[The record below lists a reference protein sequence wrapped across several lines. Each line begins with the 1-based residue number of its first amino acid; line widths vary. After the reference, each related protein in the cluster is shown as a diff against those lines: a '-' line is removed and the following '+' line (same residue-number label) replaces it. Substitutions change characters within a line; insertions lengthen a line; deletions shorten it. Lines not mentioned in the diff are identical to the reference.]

1 MKYRFYK
8 IFSISALERKLFFE
22 AWRISFFTRWMLI
35 LFPFKKYSKK
45 LGERGK
51 IALNQQEVDPQFLL
65 EVAHAIK
72 RGVKYSLWR
81 NKCLEQAITA
91 KKMLKKRN
99 INSTI
104 YFGVRKPEDKLE
116 AHAWLKVG
124 EVFVVGQKGYQSFTI
139 VAWYS

>member
-1 MKYRFYK
+1 MRYRFYK
-8 IFSISALERKLFFE
+8 VVVISPLERKLFFE
-22 AWRISFFTRWMLI
+22 AWCMSFFIRWMVI
-35 LFPFKKYSKK
+35 LFPFKKYSQR
-45 LGERGK
+45 LGERGVVAENSK
-51 IALNQQEVDPQFLL
+51 EIDSKLIF

-104 YFGVRKPEDKLE
+104 YFGVRKSEDRLE
-116 AHAWLKVG
+116 AHAWLKAG
-124 EVFVVGQKGYQSFTI
+124 EAFVVGQRNHETFTV
-139 VAWYS
+139 VAYYS

>member
-1 MKYRFYK
+1 M
-8 IFSISALERKLFFE
+8 ERKLFFE
-22 AWRISFFTRWMLI
+22 AWRISFLTRWMLI
-35 LFPFKKYSKK
+35 LLPFKKYSKK

-51 IALNQQEVDPQFLL
+51 ESENINDNQIIS

-72 RGVKYSLWR
+72 RAVKYSLWR

-91 KKMLKKRN
+91 KKMLNKRN
-99 INSTI
+99 IQSTI

-124 EVFVVGQKGYQSFTI
+124 DTFVVGQKGYQSFTV
-139 VAWYS
+139 VAWYT

>member
-1 MKYRFYK
+1 MKYAFYK
-8 IFSISALERKLFFE
+8 VFKVSSTDRKLFFE
-22 AWRISFFTRWMLI
+22 AWFLSFYIRWMLI

-45 LGERGK
+45 LGERSRESDNILENDK
-51 IALNQQEVDPQFLL
+51 EIILNIAR
-65 EVAHAIK
+65 AIK
-72 RGVKYSLWR
+72 RAVGYSLWR

-91 KKMLKKRN
+91 KTMLKKRN

-124 EVFVVGQKGYQSFTI
+124 DSFVVGQKNHETFTV
-139 VAWYS
+139 VAYYS